1 MEQEQ
6 SNNNYEF
13 KDRIFFLIK
22 KNKLKLIIFLIIL
35 LILTI
40 IFITKNILEKKNNNI
55 ISEKYVQAG
64 LFLSSGENDKSLKIF
79 EEIIKSKNKF
89 YSILALNT
97 ILEKKLTEDKG
108 KIINFFEIIEDL
120 NIERNQKDLIIF
132 KKALYLIKNSDL
144 NEGNALLER
153 LVETK
158 SELKIQAAEIL
169 NK

>member
-6 SNNNYEF
+6 SNNNYDF

-22 KNKLKLIIFLIIL
+22 RNKLNIIIFIIIL
-35 LILTI
+35 LILITF
-40 IFITKNILEKKNNNI
+40 FITKNILEKKNNYI

-64 LFLSSGENDKSLKIF
+64 LFLSSGEKDKSFKIF
-79 EEIIKSKNKF
+79 EEVIKSENKF

-108 KIINFFEIIEDL
+108 KILNFFEIIEDL
-120 NIERNQKDLIIF
+120 KIERNQKDLIIF

-153 LVETK
+153 LVETD
-158 SELKIQAAEIL
+158 SELKIQAEEIL

>member
-22 KNKLKLIIFLIIL
+22 KNKLKLIISLIIL

-40 IFITKNILEKKNNNI
+40 IFITKNIIEKKKLYNI
-55 ISEKYVQAG
+55 RKICTGRINFVIVGEK
-64 LFLSSGENDKSLKIF
+64 DKSLKIF

-108 KIINFFEIIEDL
+108 QD
-120 NIERNQKDLIIF
+120 
-132 KKALYLIKNSDL
+132 
-144 NEGNALLER
+144 
-153 LVETK
+153 TK
-158 SELKIQAAEIL
+158 LF
-169 NK
+169 

>member
-6 SNNNYEF
+6 SNNNYDF

-22 KNKLKLIIFLIIL
+22 RNKLNIIIFIIIL
-35 LILTI
+35 LILTSF
-40 IFITKNILEKKNNNI
+40 FITKNILEKKNNYI

-64 LFLSSGENDKSLKIF
+64 LFLSSSEKDKSFKIF
-79 EEIIKSKNKF
+79 EEVIKSENKF

-108 KIINFFEIIEDL
+108 KILNFFEIIEDL
-120 NIERNQKDLIIF
+120 KIERNQKDLIIF

-153 LVETK
+153 LVETD
-158 SELKIQAAEIL
+158 SELKIQAEEIL

>member
-6 SNNNYEF
+6 SNNNYEL

-22 KNKLKLIIFLIIL
+22 KNKSKLIISVIIL

-55 ISEKYVQAG
+55 ISEKYIQAG
-64 LFLSSGENDKSLKIF
+64 LFLSLGENDKSFKIF
-79 EEIIKSKNKF
+79 EEIIKSKNEF

-120 NIERNQKDLIIF
+120 KIERNQKDLIIF

-158 SELKIQAAEIL
+158 SELKIQAEEIL